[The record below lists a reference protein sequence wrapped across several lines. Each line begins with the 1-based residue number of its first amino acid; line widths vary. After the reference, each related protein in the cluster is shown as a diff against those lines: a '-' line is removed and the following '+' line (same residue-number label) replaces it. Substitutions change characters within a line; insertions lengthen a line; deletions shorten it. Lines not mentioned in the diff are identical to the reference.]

1 MKNFAFVST
10 IETTRWGGSEEL
22 WYRVAM
28 WLAAEGMN
36 VRVNV
41 KGWRPDPGPVR
52 QLLAC
57 GVDVTRRRNRPQWA
71 QKFRRFLPDE
81 PYRWL
86 DQDSSDIVVISQGA
100 NFEGQYW
107 AAACRRRGIPYA
119 LIAQAAGELWWL
131 DDPATDHVRDAYL
144 GAAASFFV
152 SGANLEL
159 TQRQIGTAI
168 PRAQVVRNP
177 FNVSYD
183 ATPAWP
189 ADSGT
194 LRLACVARIAA
205 KFKGQDLIIEAL
217 AAPKWRD
224 RPVHVSF
231 YGAGPNERS
240 LRHQA
245 MLRDLSCVTFAGY
258 VKEVEQIWAH
268 NHALLL
274 TSRVEGLPLAV
285 VEAMLCGRA
294 CIVTDV
300 AGNAE
305 LLEDNVS
312 GFVAAAPTVPAV
324 DEVLERAWQRRD
336 QLPEIGARAA
346 EAVRRHVPRDP
357 AEVFAR
363 ILMGQIES
371 PAAVPDPSRPARRRT
386 LRGSAEDEIIDA
398 AIPV

>member
-1 MKNFAFVST
+1 VKNFAFVST

-22 WYRVAM
+22 WQRVAV
-28 WLAAEGMN
+28 WLASEGMN

-41 KGWRPDPGPVR
+41 KGWRPDPAPIQ

-57 GVDVTRRRNRPQWA
+57 GVDLTRRRTRPPWA
-71 QKFRRFLPDE
+71 ERFRRFLPDE

-86 DQDSSDIVVISQGA
+86 DQDSCDIVVISQGA
-100 NFEGQYW
+100 NFEGQFW
-107 AAACRRRGIPYA
+107 ASACRKRGIPYA

-131 DDPATDHVRDAYL
+131 DDPAADHVREAYE

-152 SGANLEL
+152 SRANLEL

-189 ADSGT
+189 AESGA

-217 AAPKWRD
+217 ATPKWRD
-224 RPVHVSF
+224 RPLHVTF

-258 VKEVEQIWAH
+258 VKDVEQIWAH

-305 LLEDNVS
+305 LLEDNFS

-324 DEVLERAWQRRD
+324 DEALERAWQRRHE
-336 QLPEIGARAA
+336 LPEIGARAS

-371 PAAVPDPSRPARRRT
+371 TSGLTVRTPSSRRRAAA
-386 LRGSAEDEIIDA
+386 GSADDEIIDA
-398 AIPV
+398 ALPV

>member
-1 MKNFAFVST
+1 VKNFAFVST
-10 IETTRWGGSEEL
+10 IESSSWGGSEEL
-22 WYRVAM
+22 WHRVAL
-28 WLAAEGMN
+28 WLAGQGMN

-41 KGWRPDPGPVR
+41 KGWRPDPQPIQ
-52 QLLAC
+52 QLLSC
-57 GVDVTRRRNRPQWA
+57 GVEVKRRRERQAWTR
-71 QKFRRFLPDE
+71 KLRRLLPDE

-86 DQDSSDIVVISQGA
+86 DQDSNDIVVISQGA
-100 NFEGQYW
+100 NFEGQFW
-107 AAACRRRGIPYA
+107 ATACRKRGIPYA

-131 DDPATDHVRDAYL
+131 DDPAADKVREAYE

-152 SGANLEL
+152 SRANLEL
-159 TQRQIGTAI
+159 TERQIGTTI
-168 PRAQVVRNP
+168 PRARVVRNP

-183 ATPAWP
+183 AAPPWP
-189 ADSGT
+189 AESDL
-194 LRLACVARIAA
+194 LRLACVARISA

-217 AAPKWRD
+217 AAPKWHD
-224 RPVHVSF
+224 RPIHVSF

-285 VEAMLCGRA
+285 VEAMLCGRP

-305 LLEDNVS
+305 LFENNVS
-312 GFVAAAPTVPAV
+312 GFVAPAPTVAAV
-324 DEVLERAWQRRD
+324 DEVLERVWQRRGEL
-336 QLPEIGARAA
+336 QAIGARAA
-346 EAVRRHVPRDP
+346 EAVRKQVPRDP

-363 ILMGQIES
+363 ILMGQMES
-371 PAAVPDPSRPARRRT
+371 TNATSATHLPARRHSVA
-386 LRGSAEDEIIDA
+386 RGADDEIIDVA
-398 AIPV
+398 LPA